1 MRTATTL
8 AAGLGTLVLL
18 AALAFVLLGPERVR
32 GVFGPADL
40 GPVDVARLQR
50 RSSPNDALATP
61 PGFAG
66 TARADLASPVFALDA
81 RALRAAMARALAAED
96 ALLQRVD
103 ADARAGA
110 ERYVQ
115 RTRLLGFPDTIDVLS
130 VDLPDGRSSLPLY
143 SRSKLGYGDHGANR
157 ARLESWL
164 AHLTT
169 VAGKPDPE

>member
-1 MRTATTL
+1 MIL

-18 AALAFVLLGPERVR
+18 AALAVVLLGPERVW

-50 RSSPNDALATP
+50 RSSPNDALAAP

-81 RALRAAMARALAAED
+81 RALRAAMARALAAENS
-96 ALLQRVD
+96 LQRVD
-103 ADARAGA
+103 ADARAGT

-115 RTRLLGFPDTIDVLS
+115 RTRLLGFPDTIDVLY
-130 VDLPDGRSSLPLY
+130 VDLPDGRSSLALY

-157 ARLESWL
+157 ARLERWL

-169 VAGKPDPE
+169 VAGKSDPE